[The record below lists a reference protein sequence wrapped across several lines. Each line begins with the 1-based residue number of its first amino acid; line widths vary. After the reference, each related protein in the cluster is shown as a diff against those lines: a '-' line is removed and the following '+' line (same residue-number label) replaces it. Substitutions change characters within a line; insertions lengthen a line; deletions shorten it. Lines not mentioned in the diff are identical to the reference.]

1 MSNIEV
7 NLKKFTQRESEKL
20 NTKCKTWQNLPTF
33 MAKATGGDAWCVMFM
48 QPFFPD
54 HFSIAHLISEF
65 GRKEIIVRVLKFY
78 N

>member
-1 MSNIEV
+1 
-7 NLKKFTQRESEKL
+7 
-20 NTKCKTWQNLPTF
+20 